1 MSAIMNEP
9 REGAV
14 SIEGAPKLRSRV
26 SLQAIVAGAV
36 VAIAVGFMLNVLG
49 IAVGA
54 TTIDPMMP
62 GETPDAGTITLV
74 AGIWLLVSS
83 LIGLGLGGYTAARLS
98 GNVDKED
105 SALHGLAVWGVAFLF
120 GAAVAGGYATSA
132 ARTAAQ
138 GAGSAIGGVAQGIG
152 SAAGQVAGAAGQVID
167 PQAALERARSALT
180 RRADPEQMTSE
191 QRMAEIGSIAAQ
203 RIASGSY
210 EAGARDRLQALI
222 AAEAGITPAEAGQR
236 IDQAET
242 QARQAAQTAEQRA
255 REAADAAAKGV
266 AVASFWGF
274 AALLLGAVAAALG
287 SMAGARRA
295 AYLSGRDWSDR
306 DWGAAR

>member
-1 MSAIMNEP
+1 MSATIHET

-14 SIEGAPKLRSRV
+14 AIEGAPKLRSRV
-26 SLQAIVAGAV
+26 SLQAVVAGAV
-36 VAIAVGFMLNVLG
+36 VAIAVGVMLNVLG

-54 TTIDPMMP
+54 TTIDPMLP

-74 AGIWLLVSS
+74 AGVWLLVAS

-105 SALHGLAVWGVAFLF
+105 SSLHGLAVWGLAFLF
-120 GAAVAGGYATSA
+120 GAVIAGGYATGA
-132 ARTAAQ
+132 ARTAVE

-152 SAAGQVAGAAGQVID
+152 SAAGAAGQTID
-167 PQAALERARSALT
+167 PQAALERARAALT
-180 RRADPEQMTSE
+180 RRADPQQMTSE
-191 QRMAEIGSIAAQ
+191 QRMAEIGGITAQ
-203 RIASGSY
+203 RLASGSY
-210 EAGARDRLQALI
+210 GTGARDRLQALI
-222 AAEAGITPAEAGQR
+222 AAEAEITPAEAGQR
-236 IDQAET
+236 IDEAET
-242 QARQAAQTAEQRA
+242 QARQAAQAAEQRA

-266 AVASFWGF
+266 AIASFWGF

-295 AYLSGRDWSDR
+295 AYLSGRDWRER

>member
-1 MSAIMNEP
+1 MSAIINETQ
-9 REGAV
+9 EGAV
-14 SIEGAPKLRSRV
+14 AIEGAPKLRSRV
-26 SLQAIVAGAV
+26 SLQAVVAGAV
-36 VAIAVGFMLNVLG
+36 VAIAVGVMLNVLG

-54 TTIDPMMP
+54 TTIDPLMP

-74 AGIWLLVSS
+74 AGIWLLAAS

-105 SALHGLAVWGVAFLF
+105 SSLHGLAVWGLAFLF
-120 GAAVAGGYATSA
+120 GAVVAGGYATGA
-132 ARTAAQ
+132 ARTAVE

-152 SAAGQVAGAAGQVID
+152 SAAGGVGQAID

-180 RRADPEQMTSE
+180 RRADPQQMTSE
-191 QRMAEIGSIAAQ
+191 QRMAEIGSITAQ

-210 EAGARDRLQALI
+210 GTGARDRLQALI
-222 AAEAGITPAEAGQR
+222 AAEAEITPAEAGQR
-236 IDQAET
+236 IDEAEA
-242 QARQAAQTAEQRA
+242 QARQAAQAAEQRA

-266 AVASFWGF
+266 AIASFWGF

-295 AYLSGRDWSDR
+295 AYLGGREWGAR

>member
-1 MSAIMNEP
+1 MSATIHET
-9 REGAV
+9 REGAMA
-14 SIEGAPKLRSRV
+14 IEGAPKLRSRV
-26 SLQAIVAGAV
+26 SLQAVVVGAV
-36 VAIAVGFMLNVLG
+36 VAIATGFMLNVLG
-49 IAVGA
+49 VAVGA
-54 TTIDPMMP
+54 TTIDPTMP
-62 GETPDAGTITLV
+62 GETPSAATITLV
-74 AGIWLLVSS
+74 AGIWLLVAW

-105 SALHGLAVWGVAFLF
+105 SALHGLAVWGLAFLF
-120 GAAVAGGYATSA
+120 GAVIAGGYATGA
-132 ARTAAQ
+132 ARTAVE

-152 SAAGQVAGAAGQVID
+152 SAAGGAGQVAGQTID

-180 RRADPEQMTSE
+180 RRADPQQMTSE
-191 QRMAEIGSIAAQ
+191 QRMAEIGSITAQ

-222 AAEAGITPAEAGQR
+222 AAEAEITPAEAGQR

-242 QARQAAQTAEQRA
+242 QARQAVQTAEQRA
-255 REAADAAAKGV
+255 REAADAAAQGL
-266 AVASFWGF
+266 AIASFWGF

-295 AYLSGRDWSDR
+295 AYLSGRDWGAR